1 MLLEIL
7 SLLNIEFQDGNGRQ
21 TFIAMDLNFDSEN
34 PFPIKCGVV
43 DILNN
48 PGVVAVGCMCC
59 RCPSVYTWKF
69 PLSIWNGCF
78 NDLISIMVWRYEGQT
93 GFISST
99 LASCLEERNHVQ
111 GQANWRNLRA
121 EMGGGC
127 RVLAPAGCAEAC
139 SVLRPA
145 LC

>member
-21 TFIAMDLNFDSEN
+21 TFMAMDVNFDSEN

-59 RCPSVYTWKF
+59 RCPSVYTWKL

-99 LASCLEERNHVQ
+99 LASCLEERNHKCKDRLT
-111 GQANWRNLRA
+111 G
-121 EMGGGC
+121 ET
-127 RVLAPAGCAEAC
+127 
-139 SVLRPA
+139 
-145 LC
+145 